1 MISRPH
7 VVTKSAS
14 SARPKRSSLHLE
26 VNSKKR
32 RKVEHSAG
40 SRSPLVHN
48 AISLKQTVAY
58 QIPFTTPGLPL
69 LFGVGDTG
77 QLGLG
82 PDVTERCRPTRLNGA
97 SLAALGI
104 DEDGLETFVTQVC
117 AGGMHTVC
125 LTSAGRVFTFGCNDE
140 GALGRKLSET
150 YTVSETAAV
159 SSKLHMGET
168 AQSEVYDSVAVTDE
182 THPAFV
188 PLPLGIKVSMV
199 TAGDSHTAAL
209 DTDGQ
214 VWLWG
219 TFRGPNGPIGLTQAG
234 EISMLP
240 RRLLMDQSVLSV
252 SATVDGRPVSNISIT
267 SSSHLMPGARVI
279 KIASGQDHLACLT
292 DEGRLYTMGCGEQG
306 QLGRIAER
314 FARTGGRSGMSA
326 LLHPAE
332 CRVRGAVRFSDAWA
346 GGFATFARCQATKS
360 IYVCGL
366 NNYGQLGLKG
376 PVNRVAVPSAAAP
389 LSGTQNGG
397 GLEEDDED
405 EATEGIDEED
415 MDVDLP
421 VDATRVIIDQNEA
434 DKSEAALVAR
444 QGPLIQ
450 FMLTRARAFDPARG
464 WCQFA
469 ISMHHTVAL
478 DSSGHVFSLGRSEY
492 GRLGLGKVI
501 ASSSISVPQPT
512 RVQGLLSDRTCS
524 WVGCGEACSF
534 AVDTTG
540 IAYSW
545 GIGSNRQLGHSN
557 EDDSDE
563 DCCEPGIILGK
574 QLQGRYVSM
583 VDAGGQH
590 TVLLAHSSKPFVLE
604 PSNEVS
610 ALGNVAVGGDDGGS
624 TIVTTNPLG
633 PSDQINTVSPS
644 ARSFVGSCVPTETAS
659 GVPFKLAEQ
668 VDICTEPLLIPPV
681 GSLAR
686 RNRRLSPC
694 SVTLLVPGAGSTAGS
709 TAGATINSSVHSSAV
724 SDTSSVGSCA
734 SNTSTSSQLNSAK
747 STDGGGSS
755 RCSSFDT
762 YSVQSSL
769 PMGPPAEDCS
779 IPSASNGSLML
790 DPLSASLL
798 ANARSVSQTGR
809 AVGATSVRA
818 WSSSQIRSAGMSI
831 CSTSS
836 EPGLPND
843 TISLGSMTAS
853 PADLISGEQSN
864 N

>member
-7 VVTKSAS
+7 VITKATS
-14 SARPKRSSLHLE
+14 STRSKRSSLHLD

-40 SRSPLVHN
+40 SRSPQVHN
-48 AISLKQTVAY
+48 VISVKQTIAY
-58 QIPFTTPGLPL
+58 QVPFTTPGLPL
-69 LFGVGDTG
+69 LFGIGDTG

-82 PDVTERCRPTRLNGA
+82 PDVTERCRPTRFNGA
-97 SLAALGI
+97 SLTALGI

-140 GALGRKLSET
+140 GALGRKLGET
-150 YTVSETAAV
+150 YSVSKTAAV
-159 SSKLHMGET
+159 SSILHMGET
-168 AQSEVYDSVAVTDE
+168 TQSEADNPDPITDE

-188 PLPLGIKVSMV
+188 PLPLSIKISMV

-234 EISMLP
+234 EISMIP
-240 RRLLMDQSVLSV
+240 RRLLMDQSILNA
-252 SATVDGRPVSNISIT
+252 SATVDGRTVSNSST
-267 SSSHLMPGARVI
+267 VSSSHLMPGARVI

-376 PVNRVAVPSAAAP
+376 SVNRVAVPSAVPP
-389 LSGTQNGG
+389 LSGAHNGG

-405 EATEGIDEED
+405 EAPEGNDEDD

-421 VDATRVIIDQNEA
+421 ADATRVITDQNEA

-478 DSSGHVFSLGRSEY
+478 DS
-492 GRLGLGKVI
+492 
-501 ASSSISVPQPT
+501 
-512 RVQGLLSDRTCS
+512 
-524 WVGCGEACSF
+524 
-534 AVDTTG
+534 
-540 IAYSW
+540 
-545 GIGSNRQLGHSN
+545 
-557 EDDSDE
+557 
-563 DCCEPGIILGK
+563 
-574 QLQGRYVSM
+574 
-583 VDAGGQH
+583 
-590 TVLLAHSSKPFVLE
+590 
-604 PSNEVS
+604 
-610 ALGNVAVGGDDGGS
+610 
-624 TIVTTNPLG
+624 
-633 PSDQINTVSPS
+633 
-644 ARSFVGSCVPTETAS
+644 
-659 GVPFKLAEQ
+659 
-668 VDICTEPLLIPPV
+668 
-681 GSLAR
+681 
-686 RNRRLSPC
+686 
-694 SVTLLVPGAGSTAGS
+694 
-709 TAGATINSSVHSSAV
+709 
-724 SDTSSVGSCA
+724 
-734 SNTSTSSQLNSAK
+734 
-747 STDGGGSS
+747 
-755 RCSSFDT
+755 
-762 YSVQSSL
+762 
-769 PMGPPAEDCS
+769 
-779 IPSASNGSLML
+779 NGMFFY
-790 DPLSASLL
+790 
-798 ANARSVSQTGR
+798 
-809 AVGATSVRA
+809 
-818 WSSSQIRSAGMSI
+818 
-831 CSTSS
+831 
-836 EPGLPND
+836 
-843 TISLGSMTAS
+843 
-853 PADLISGEQSN
+853 
-864 N
+864 